1 MAPLFTPAWFA
12 SGVVSAES
20 AADFER
26 IAAATS
32 PPRPARYWRWA
43 AFRDWTEE
51 RERLSAD
58 ECRAVY
64 ALGAGEPDANLGTA
78 LMCHALY
85 QRACPAD
92 VRELAKKS
100 GRAPVRRAAG
110 R

>member
-1 MAPLFTPAWFA
+1 MSLFSQAWFA

-26 IAAATS
+26 IAVATC
-32 PPRPARYWRWA
+32 PPRSARYWRWA

-51 RERLSAD
+51 RERLSPD

-64 ALGAGEPDANLGTA
+64 ALGEYEPDVNLGTA

-92 VRELAKKS
+92 VREAAKKS

>member
-1 MAPLFTPAWFA
+1 MPLFSQEWFA

-26 IAAATS
+26 IAAAAA
-32 PPRPARYWRWA
+32 PPRSARYWRWA

-51 RERLSAD
+51 RERLTSD

-64 ALGAGEPDANLGTA
+64 ALGEGEPDANLGTA
-78 LMCHALY
+78 LMCHAIY

-92 VRELAKKS
+92 VREAAKKS
-100 GRAPVRRAAG
+100 NRAPVRRAVG